1 MGDTQ
6 TDADAAQGKHTI
18 PSLIANFA
26 SRDARIRASAR
37 EQLAQRGSDAVA
49 ALTQA
54 LEHPAT
60 SVRWE
65 AAKTLTMMS
74 EPAATDALIHALDD
88 RDRPVRWLAAKG
100 LIAIGPRCVSALL
113 HTLVAHGDNSCI
125 LEGAHHVLK
134 EFCDDTT
141 RPVVAALEGSLPSL
155 EAPIAAYH
163 ALDKLGR

>member
-6 TDADAAQGKHTI
+6 TDADALQGKRTV
-18 PSLIANFA
+18 PSLIADFG
-26 SRDARIRASAR
+26 SRDARVRAEAR
-37 EQLAQRGSDAVA
+37 EQLAQHGSDAVA

-74 EPAATDALIHALDD
+74 DSAATDALIRALNDQ
-88 RDRPVRWLAAKG
+88 DRPVRWLAAKG
-100 LIAIGPRCVSALL
+100 LIAIGPRCVPTLL
-113 HTLVAHGDNSCI
+113 HTLVAHGDNSYI

-134 EFCDDTT
+134 ELCDDTT

-163 ALDKLGR
+163 AIDKLGR